1 MLLFLLNPSP
11 SVGLPLLIVVDI
23 LEEVHPGPEL
33 MEKVP
38 VLVVRALKVNMKRL
52 VVDEVDQEAR
62 TVGGVDDGG
71 EGTWCQLGQKSF
83 IIFPILSCGGIISGT
98 YPLSSRGI

>member
-1 MLLFLLNPSP
+1 MLLCLLNPS
-11 SVGLPLLIVVDI
+11 VCLLLLIVDFSEDI
-23 LEEVHPGPEL
+23 HSGPEL
-33 MEKVP
+33 MDKVP

>member
-1 MLLFLLNPSP
+1 
-11 SVGLPLLIVVDI
+11 
-23 LEEVHPGPEL
+23 

-38 VLVVRALKVNMKRL
+38 VLVIRALKVNMKRLVVDEVDL

-83 IIFPILSCGGIISGT
+83 IIFPSLSCGKGLTKSTHIL
-98 YPLSSRGI
+98 YRGGGVNKS